1 MTKLGLLNSVWNKVL
16 TTVLP
21 AKCVGCGVSGTYLC
35 DDCLASA
42 LWLEEPQ
49 CEMCAE
55 PGVASPSS
63 RCRLRPLAVDGT
75 VAVFAMDGV
84 IRKAVHHLKYRNL
97 RALAPILGRPMAD
110 ALTRRG
116 VVVNAL
122 VPIPMHPR
130 QLRRRGY
137 NQAALLAKEVGARLD
152 VPVEEAYLR
161 RHRWSGPQVATAD
174 YDSRWANV
182 AYAFLCEADV
192 QGKSLMLVDDV
203 MTTGST
209 MHSAARTLK
218 EAGAAQVWALALARE
233 V

>member
-1 MTKLGLLNSVWNKVL
+1 
-16 TTVLP
+16 
-21 AKCVGCGVSGTYLC
+21 
-35 DDCLASA
+35 
-42 LWLEEPQ
+42 
-49 CEMCAE
+49 
-55 PGVASPSS
+55 
-63 RCRLRPLAVDGT
+63 
-75 VAVFAMDGV
+75 
-84 IRKAVHHLKYRNL
+84 
-97 RALAPILGRPMAD
+97 
-110 ALTRRG
+110 
-116 VVVNAL
+116 
-122 VPIPMHPR
+122 MHPR

>member
-1 MTKLGLLNSVWNKVL
+1 MTKFDLLSSVWNRAL

-42 LWLEEPQ
+42 PWLEPPL

-55 PGVASPSS
+55 PGTASPCS
-63 RCRLRPLAVDGT
+63 RCRLRPLAVNGT

-84 IRKAVHHLKYRNL
+84 IRKAVHQLKYRNL
-97 RALAPILGRPMAD
+97 RALAPVLGAPMAK
-110 ALTRRG
+110 ALMHRG
-116 VVVNAL
+116 LAIDAL
-122 VPIPMHPR
+122 VPIPLHPR

-137 NQAALLAKEVGARLD
+137 NQAALLAKEVGLRVD
-152 VPVEEAYLR
+152 IPVEETYLH
-161 RHRWSGPQVATAD
+161 RHRWSGPQVGVAD

-182 AYAFLCEADV
+182 AYAFQCDADV
-192 QGKSLMLVDDV
+192 QGKLLLLVDDV

-209 MHSAARTLK
+209 MHSAASTLK
-218 EAGAAQVWALALARE
+218 AAGAAHVWALALARE